1 MTTPIILNVVI
12 VSTKHLL
19 HVYHCQ
25 QTIFRAQA
33 VFKFKY
39 IVVQVG
45 VKNML
50 VLRWNQRAHYWFLGR
65 PKGHIR
71 GTKGHSALW
80 KRPSENPGSIL
91 NTYTLYMYNRVNT
104 GTL

>member
-1 MTTPIILNVVI
+1 MTTPLVLNVVI

-25 QTIFRAQA
+25 QSILLNVGIQSPDSFYVQ
-33 VFKFKY
+33 
-39 IVVQVG
+39 VVQVG

-50 VLRWNQRAHYWFLGR
+50 VLRWSQRAHCFFCSR

-71 GTKGHSALW
+71 APKGYIALW
-80 KRPSENPGSIL
+80 KRPSENPA
-91 NTYTLYMYNRVNT
+91 
-104 GTL
+104 